1 MLLMNNKDGIK
12 TFVLVVVGQAPPP
25 GGPPP
30 LPPPPAKS
38 GLDPM
43 MLMLLMNNKDGD
55 NMMPLMLMMNNN
67 CKESEGSSCVEKKS
81 GDICGKDLSAAEEAI
96 LAAKEAF
103 GAGFKLKPCCKCK

>member
-1 MLLMNNKDGIK
+1 
-12 TFVLVVVGQAPPP
+12 
-25 GGPPP
+25 
-30 LPPPPAKS
+30 
-38 GLDPM
+38 
-43 MLMLLMNNKDGD
+43 
-55 NMMPLMLMMNNN
+55 MLMMNNN